1 MTSKYIVSVAVSSSA
16 PLTVDPGEGQ
26 TGVRLD
32 AGVILSFTE
41 PVDRSVVERDFHL
54 ISERAMADSLCPVSN
69 AMSHGNMMISMMDST
84 KMHHLDLIHSTR
96 GKFVWNADNTQCTFR
111 PDSMMAPKMQYM
123 IHFGPDMVGMM
134 QTTFGGM
141 EMMSG
146 HGSGVMSNE
155 MMRHFST
162 LDTAST
168 GSGHAGHH

>member
-1 MTSKYIVSVAVSSSA
+1 
-16 PLTVDPGEGQ
+16 
-26 TGVRLD
+26 
-32 AGVILSFTE
+32 
-41 PVDRSVVERDFHL
+41 
-54 ISERAMADSLCPVSN
+54 
-69 AMSHGNMMISMMDST
+69 MMDSA

-134 QTTFGGM
+134 QTKFGGM